1 MSREWGDVNTE
12 DREVAIAKVAAVL
25 KEEGMDDKCEI
36 KSLDQF
42 VTNLSVGEKM
52 N

>member
-1 MSREWGDVNTE
+1 MSREWGDVNAE
-12 DREVAIAKVAAVL
+12 DRQVAIEKVAAVL
-25 KEEGMDDKCEI
+25 KEEGMEDKVKI

-42 VTNLSVGEKM
+42 VTNLSAGEKM